1 MQHYCTFKNFTL
13 EWTYVKW
20 VPGDY
25 ACMVTCVRSGDEMC
39 EFPEGKISNSSKDGP
54 ARIMNT
60 QWFMQIRNCEKC
72 VPDGY
77 DTQWE
82 THEYIIGILL
92 MNINIMQK
100 LTRI

>member
-1 MQHYCTFKNFTL
+1 
-13 EWTYVKW
+13 
-20 VPGDY
+20 
-25 ACMVTCVRSGDEMC
+25 
-39 EFPEGKISNSSKDGP
+39 
-54 ARIMNT
+54 
-60 QWFMQIRNCEKC
+60 MQIRNCEKC

-82 THEYIIGILL
+82 THEYIMGILL